1 MRLNGKTAIVTGG
14 AQGIGRAIA
23 RKFAGEGARVII
35 GDVNREV
42 GLATALATEKMTG
55 RVVYFHE
62 LNVTSLASVMA
73 FTGNALTLF
82 GERID
87 ILVNNAGIMRDATL
101 LNMRMK
107 DFDAVINVN
116 LRGVFL
122 ITREVARH
130 MAAQGGGV
138 ILNASAA
145 VARGNF
151 GQTPYAASKAGVE
164 AMTVTWARELATYGV
179 RVNAVA
185 PGLTETP
192 MTCQLPQKAKDR
204 VLARTPLGKFAT
216 PEEIADTYVFLASD
230 EAKFITG
237 QVVRVDGGF
246 IN

>member
-1 MRLNGKTAIVTGG
+1 MKLDGKTAIVTGG

-23 RKFAGEGARVII
+23 HKFASEGARVVI

-42 GLATALATEKMTG
+42 GLATALGVEKMTG

-62 LNVTSLASVMA
+62 LNVTSLASVMNFIGA
-73 FTGNALTLF
+73 TLTLF

-87 ILVNNAGIMRDATL
+87 ILVNNAGIIRDATL
-101 LNMRMK
+101 LKMVMK

-122 ITREVARH
+122 ITREVARY
-130 MAAQGGGV
+130 MAAQKSGV
-138 ILNASAA
+138 ILNASSV
-145 VARGNF
+145 VANGNF
-151 GQTPYAASKAGVE
+151 GQTPYAASKAGVDS
-164 AMTVTWARELATYGV
+164 MTVTWARELATYGV

-185 PGLTETP
+185 PGFTETS
-192 MTCQLPQKAKDR
+192 MTSSLPQKAKDR
-204 VLARTPLGKFAT
+204 VLSGTPLARLAT
-216 PEEIADTYVFLASD
+216 PEEIADTYCFLASD

-237 QVVRVDGGF
+237 QVIKVDGGF